1 MITLFW
7 DRYLISLMA
16 RLRINVNKKKAKAT
30 NSLWLFSINDFTD
43 LTRTRT
49 GINRLG
55 GGCPIQL
62 CYEAKNNTCQFSH
75 LLINM

>member
-7 DRYLISLMA
+7 DQYLISLME
-16 RLRINVNKKKAKAT
+16 RLPININRKSQSNDFALA
-30 NSLWLFSINDFTD
+30 FSINDFTD